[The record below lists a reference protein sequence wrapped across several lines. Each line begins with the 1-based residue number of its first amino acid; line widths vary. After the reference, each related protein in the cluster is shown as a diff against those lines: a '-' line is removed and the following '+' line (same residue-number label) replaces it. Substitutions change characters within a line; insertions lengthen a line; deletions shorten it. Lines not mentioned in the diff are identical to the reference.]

1 MSTKIYDAYKVT
13 GTIHE
18 LMRLLQGLRELHIDQ
33 SIANYKR
40 FSRGFK
46 EAEFKGIIEKDE
58 TLESL
63 SENNLGEYILSDII
77 RKLIDRGQNTPLNIS
92 ASAVVY
98 FDKENIYVKFFGLSR
113 LENGPIKNADYL
125 QDYHYQNSVDQ
136 SNFDWDVEKWENMT
150 PERQKELEEDWE
162 ERRETWD
169 RIIGDG
175 PFYEK
180 GLVFDFVPAGYPMI
194 LMCKR
199 ILNKNPDKA

>member
-18 LMRLLQGLRELHIDQ
+18 LMRLLGALRELHIDQ
-33 SIANYKR
+33 SIENFKK
-40 FSRGFK
+40 FSGVFK
-46 EAEFKGIIEKDE
+46 ETEFKGIIEKDE

-63 SENNLGEYILSDII
+63 SENFAGEFILEDII
-77 RKLIDRGQNTPLNIS
+77 RKFIDKGLNTPLNIS

-98 FDKENIYVKFFGLSR
+98 FDKKDIYVKFFGMSR
-113 LENGPIKNADYL
+113 LENGPIKNADFL
-125 QDYHYQNSVDQ
+125 EDYHYQNSSDQ
-136 SNFDWDVEKWENMT
+136 SNYDWDVEKWEKMT
-150 PERQKELEEDWE
+150 PKRQKELTKDWE

-180 GLVFDFVPAGYPMI
+180 GLVFDFVPSGYPMT
-194 LMCKR
+194 LMCKK
-199 ILNKNPDKA
+199 ILGHKTDL

>member
-40 FSRGFK
+40 FSPGFK

-113 LENGPIKNADYL
+113 LENGPI
-125 QDYHYQNSVDQ
+125 
-136 SNFDWDVEKWENMT
+136 
-150 PERQKELEEDWE
+150 
-162 ERRETWD
+162 
-169 RIIGDG
+169 
-175 PFYEK
+175 
-180 GLVFDFVPAGYPMI
+180 
-194 LMCKR
+194 
-199 ILNKNPDKA
+199 